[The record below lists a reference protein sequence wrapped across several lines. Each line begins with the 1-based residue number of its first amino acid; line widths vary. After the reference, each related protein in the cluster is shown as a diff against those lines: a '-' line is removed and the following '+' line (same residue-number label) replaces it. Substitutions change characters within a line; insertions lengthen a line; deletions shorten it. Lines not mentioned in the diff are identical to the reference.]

1 MSSSKKEMVMDI
13 EAMKVEVEK
22 AKVEQDA
29 LCKKVYSKVKSGTW
43 KIVK

>member
-29 LCKKVYSKVKSGTW
+29 FARRFIPRSRVGLGRS
-43 KIVK
+43 